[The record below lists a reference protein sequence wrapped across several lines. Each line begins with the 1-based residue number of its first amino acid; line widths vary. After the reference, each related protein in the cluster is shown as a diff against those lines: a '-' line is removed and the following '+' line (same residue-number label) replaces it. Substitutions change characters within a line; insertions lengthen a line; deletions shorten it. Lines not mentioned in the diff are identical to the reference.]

1 MPYRDETHGYSE
13 VMKAALRDHTERMII
28 ETAAQALDERGDAS
42 MADIADAAG
51 VGRATLYRYF
61 PSRDLL
67 LQAIGDTAL
76 DELTGRLADARVDTI
91 PVTEAIARL
100 TRAFI
105 SAGSKY
111 VALMRTGHKPVD
123 PAEVDRRI
131 GTPLRELFDRGIA
144 TGELR
149 GDVPSDVLLTLF
161 GGLLE
166 AAIKTQPGYGVE
178 QASAAVLA
186 VFLTGA
192 GPQVLVERV

>member
-1 MPYRDETHGYSE
+1 MPYRDETHGYDE

-42 MADIADAAG
+42 MADIADASG

-178 QASAAVLA
+178 QASAAVVA

>member
-1 MPYRDETHGYSE
+1 
-13 VMKAALRDHTERMII
+13 MKAALRDHTERMII
-28 ETAAQALDERGDAS
+28 ETAARALDERGDAS

-67 LQAIGDTAL
+67 LQAIADTAL
-76 DELTGRLADARVDTI
+76 DELAGRRADARVDTI

-105 SAGSKY
+105 GAGGKY

-149 GDVPSDVLLTLF
+149 GDVPSEVLLTLF

-166 AAIKTQPGYGVE
+166 AAIKTQPCYGVE